1 MVSNSQIA
9 NEHQIARSIRALHTG
24 EKSAALWGL
33 SSSSLQSGRGKEKKQ
48 REKRW
53 RAKGGEQGQR
63 GRETE

>member
-33 SSSSLQSGRGKEKKQ
+33 SSSSGRGKEKKQ